1 MQPSIKP
8 RNTRYSGMLPTP
20 TGLQLACGTS
30 NTVSVDVLMGAD
42 PFFTGGIIKGDPTG
56 PVALETK

>member
-1 MQPSIKP
+1 
-8 RNTRYSGMLPTP
+8 MLPTP